1 MGTEFTASATSSV
14 IVLCTRA
21 IIGAIVAVF
30 LILML
35 NSLLK
40 RSNDF
45 KRILFITLVTVILLT
60 STILFM
66 TALNSIQGVSIGN
79 IYFGVAI

>member
-1 MGTEFTASATSSV
+1 MGTEFTASASSSV

-40 RSNDF
+40 HSSDF
-45 KRILFITLVTVILLT
+45 KRILFIILVSVILLT

-66 TALNSIQGVSIGN
+66 TALNNIQGVSINN
-79 IYFGVAI
+79 IYFGVTM